1 MGLKSVGGG
10 GGGGSGSQ
18 GPQGIQGPKGD
29 TGDQG
34 PQGIQGDPGSAGSN
48 GTNGLGWAARCLV
61 TSDQTAIGNA
71 YTDITGLS
79 MAVDAN
85 TSYAFQFH
93 ILADSDATTT
103 AIDVTVN
110 GPASPTQIEYE
121 CDTYS
126 SATAKQ
132 FNSATAYNANTANAN
147 SAGAAR
153 RWYRIRGVLRN
164 GANAGNLVARI
175 KRENVGSGPNV
186 RAGSYG
192 LLVALS

>member
-10 GGGGSGSQ
+10 GGSGSQ
-18 GPQGIQGPKGD
+18 GPQGPKGD

-34 PQGIQGDPGSAGSN
+34 PQGIQGIQGEPGPAGNN
-48 GTNGLGWAARCLV
+48 GSNGLGWAVRCQT

-85 TSYAFQFH
+85 TSYYFQFH
-93 ILADSDATTT
+93 ILADADATTT
-103 AIDVTVN
+103 GIDVTVN

-132 FNSATAYNANTANAN
+132 FNSATAYNTNTANAN

-164 GANAGNLVARI
+164 GVNAGNLVARI

-186 RAGSYG
+186 RAGSFG
-192 LLVALS
+192 LLVALT